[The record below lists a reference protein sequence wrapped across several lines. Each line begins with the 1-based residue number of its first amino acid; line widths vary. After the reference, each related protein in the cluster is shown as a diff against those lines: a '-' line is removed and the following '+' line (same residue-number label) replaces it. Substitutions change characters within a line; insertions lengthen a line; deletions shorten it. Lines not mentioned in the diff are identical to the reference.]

1 MRFLVDQ
8 NLSPTVATALQDAGH
23 DAAHVRDLGLA
34 RASDGEILDRA
45 ASEHRVVVSADTD
58 FGSILAQRRAT
69 GPSVILIR
77 RTASRRARDITQL
90 LTENLGKVTEELD
103 EGAVVVFEST
113 RLRVRRLPLV

>member
-8 NLSPTVATALQDAGH
+8 NLSPTVTPGTMPPTSETW
-23 DAAHVRDLGLA
+23 VW

-45 ASEHRVVVSADTD
+45 ASEQRVVVSADTD
-58 FGSILAQRRAT
+58 FGSILAERRAT

-90 LTENLGKVTEELD
+90 LTENLGKVTKELD
-103 EGAVVVFEST
+103 GGAVVVFEST